1 MDSGEDKCKTE
12 SLVSRG
18 HTLLDEI
25 KLLKEMQDH
34 TGERKLINSELWYAC
49 AGPFVTL
56 PQVGSLVNY
65 FPQGTVN
72 SSQTLYIEKLIQQLD
87 VVFSERI
94 GENNERDV
102 FPILDFGLK
111 PNKYPTDFFCKTLT
125 ASDTSTHGH
134 PKRHLLTI
142 GWSMFVGVKCLRAG
156 DSVLFIRDEKSQLLL
171 GVRWANCQQTSLT
184 SSVLSADS
192 MYIGVLAAAA
202 HATANRSTFTIFYN
216 PRAYDRAATKFRR
229 LYANI
234 NFNFGYYHDD
244 LKQDLNLRNVASSTH
259 CLMIQQLDMLLT
271 LPHGIK
277 IVFLETIVQLITG

>member
-1 MDSGEDKCKTE
+1 M
-12 SLVSRG
+12 V
-18 HTLLDEI
+18 
-25 KLLKEMQDH
+25 
-34 TGERKLINSELWYAC
+34 
-49 AGPFVTL
+49 
-56 PQVGSLVNY
+56 
-65 FPQGTVN
+65 
-72 SSQTLYIEKLIQQLD
+72 
-87 VVFSERI
+87 
-94 GENNERDV
+94 
-102 FPILDFGLK
+102 
-111 PNKYPTDFFCKTLT
+111 
-125 ASDTSTHGH
+125 GH

-216 PRAYDRAATKFRR
+216 PSKGKFETAYAADRAYDRAATKFRR

-277 IVFLETIVQLITG
+277 IVFLEVQGGEISSYIGGINFS